1 MKRLLLSFASGVL
14 LPILYFFLIGLIV
27 SVVKMF
33 SDTAQGNGWWFL
45 LLGLPLEWGGRLY
58 NLLFPAQFENPFAL
72 LRGPVILSDVVG
84 GFLFFAVLT
93 YAFLWWRSTRMRP
106 AHGVGPQPNE
116 SAGLERGSW
125 VSHLD

>member
-1 MKRLLLSFASGVL
+1 MKRLLVSFASGVL
-14 LPILYFFLIGLIV
+14 LSILYFFLIGLIV

-58 NLLFPAQFENPFAL
+58 NLLFPAQFEKPFAL
-72 LRGPVILSDVVG
+72 LRGPVILSDVIG

-93 YAFLWWRSTRMRP
+93 YAFLWWRSTRTRL
-106 AHGVGPQPNE
+106 A
-116 SAGLERGSW
+116 
-125 VSHLD
+125 